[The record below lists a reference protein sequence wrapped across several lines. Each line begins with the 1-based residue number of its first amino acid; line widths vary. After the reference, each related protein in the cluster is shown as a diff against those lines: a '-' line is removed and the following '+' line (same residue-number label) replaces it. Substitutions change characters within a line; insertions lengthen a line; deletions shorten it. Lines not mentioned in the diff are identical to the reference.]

1 MLIHVYACLHTLLL
15 TVGEGITNQQ
25 HYDPLFIM
33 FASEFLFTV
42 QTISSSSSILSVF
55 FYNHRIWKSD
65 SIMTPFCGYVR
76 RPGQKTL
83 GLVVTWQ
90 LSYVCCTVNISCWFN
105 IKWLK
110 QTWASFSVLTAE
122 PKGQEIITQK
132 TFLAKVTLIENYI
145 NHLEGKKFQ
154 LMPSVCGITSVS
166 VSVLDF

>member
-1 MLIHVYACLHTLLL
+1 MTLCSLCLQVNSSLLYRLFHLLL
-15 TVGEGITNQQ
+15 QFWV
-25 HYDPLFIM
+25 F
-33 FASEFLFTV
+33 
-42 QTISSSSSILSVF
+42 F

-145 NHLEGKKFQ
+145 NHLEGKSFNWCH
-154 LMPSVCGITSVS
+154 LSVG
-166 VSVLDF
+166 